1 MIKTKS
7 LGRGFFKEITMNKKI
22 LALLLVSF
30 FSNANENTIK
40 KDSYTAEEEKKHQE
54 FVKELVK
61 SGEIKKEE
69 DNKEENI
76 VILESREIESTK
88 ENWFD
93 GLTVNENS
101 LRLFNTRGLKENVF
115 ISDLREME
123 EDSGNYF
130 CGKKSCFKP
139 ANGFWDLSD
148 NYYLFNEDFAYKIE
162 NIKLKENI
170 SDNKNLRVRYFEKT
184 EENRYKQKFI
194 SEMAY
199 FSSNFTDINFG
210 YNKKIYNNIIRNYIT
225 TNIEN
230 KKIFFTKNEKKY
242 INEHNDYLELNNSIN
257 KIKYK
262 SCEIYLDNRVDK
274 KKELY
279 QEYNFPFSEQVISY
293 NNESI
298 TPCKQLK
305 SSKNKILIYKENSTT
320 SRMIIEFKD
329 ELIIESFTER

>member
-1 MIKTKS
+1 
-7 LGRGFFKEITMNKKI
+7 MNKKI
-22 LALLLVSF
+22 LALLFVSF
-30 FSNANENTIK
+30 FSNANESTIK
-40 KDSYTAEEEKKHQE
+40 ENSYTEQEEQEHQKL
-54 FVKELVK
+54 VKELVK
-61 SGEIKKEE
+61 SGNLQKEKKEE
-69 DNKEENI
+69 EI
-76 VILESREIESTK
+76 VILESREIESTE
-88 ENWFD
+88 ENWFE

-101 LRLFNTRGLKENVF
+101 LRLFNTRGVKENVF
-115 ISDLREME
+115 ISSPREME

-130 CGKKSCFKP
+130 CGKTSCFKS

-148 NYYLFNEDFAYKIE
+148 NYYLFNEEFAYKIE

-184 EENRYKQKFI
+184 EENKYKQKFV
-194 SEMAY
+194 SEIAY
-199 FSSNFTDINFG
+199 FSSNFTDINFV
-210 YNKKIYNNIIRNYIT
+210 YNKKTYNNIIRRYIT

-230 KKIFFTKNEKKY
+230 KKIFFTKNDKKY
-242 INEHNDYLELNNSIN
+242 INKYNDYIELNNSIN

-262 SCEIYLDNRVDK
+262 NCEIYLDNRVDK

-305 SSKNKILIYKENSTT
+305 SSKNKILIYKENSKT

>member
-1 MIKTKS
+1 
-7 LGRGFFKEITMNKKI
+7 MNKKI
-22 LALLLVSF
+22 LTLLLISF

-40 KDSYTAEEEKKHQE
+40 ENGYTEQEEKEHQE
-54 FVKELVK
+54 LVKELVK
-61 SGEIKKEE
+61 SGKLQKE
-69 DNKEENI
+69 EENI
-76 VILESREIESTK
+76 VILESREIESTE
-88 ENWFD
+88 ENWFK

-130 CGKKSCFKP
+130 CGKTSCFKQ

-148 NYYLFNEDFAYKIE
+148 NYYLFNEEFAYKIE

-170 SDNKNLRVRYFEKT
+170 PDNKDLRVRYFEKT
-184 EENRYKQKFI
+184 EENKYKQKFI

-225 TNIEN
+225 TNIGN
-230 KKIFFTKNEKKY
+230 KKIFFKKNEKKY
-242 INEHNDYLELNNSIN
+242 INENNDYIELNNSIN

-262 SCEIYLDNRVDK
+262 NCEIYMDNKVDK

-305 SSKNKILIYKENSTT
+305 SSKNKILIYKENPIT
-320 SRMIIEFKD
+320 SKMIIEFKD

>member
-1 MIKTKS
+1 
-7 LGRGFFKEITMNKKI
+7 MNKKI
-22 LALLLVSF
+22 LTLLLVSF
-30 FSNANENTIK
+30 FSNANENIIK
-40 KDSYTAEEEKKHQE
+40 ENGYTEQEEKEHQKL
-54 FVKELVK
+54 VKELIK
-61 SGEIKKEE
+61 SGKLQKE
-69 DNKEENI
+69 EENI
-76 VILESREIESTK
+76 VILESREIKSTE
-88 ENWFD
+88 ENWFK

-130 CGKKSCFKP
+130 CGKTSCFKP

-148 NYYLFNEDFAYKIE
+148 NYYLFNEEFAYKIE

-170 SDNKNLRVRYFEKT
+170 SDNKDLRVRYFEKT
-184 EENRYKQKFI
+184 EENKYKQKFV

-199 FSSNFTDINFG
+199 FSGNFTDINFG

-230 KKIFFTKNEKKY
+230 KKIFFKKNEKKY
-242 INEHNDYLELNNSIN
+242 INENNDYIELNNSIN

-262 SCEIYLDNRVDK
+262 NCEIYMDNKVDK

-298 TPCKQLK
+298 TSCKQLK
-305 SSKNKILIYKENSTT
+305 SSKNKILIYKENPIISK
-320 SRMIIEFKD
+320 MIIEFKD

>member
-1 MIKTKS
+1 
-7 LGRGFFKEITMNKKI
+7 MNKKI
-22 LALLLVSF
+22 LALLLISF
-30 FSNANENTIK
+30 FSNANENPIK
-40 KDSYTAEEEKKHQE
+40 EHSYTEQEDKEHQE

-61 SGEIKKEE
+61 SGKIKKE
-69 DNKEENI
+69 EENI
-76 VILESREIESTK
+76 VILESREIESTE
-88 ENWFD
+88 ENWFE
-93 GLTVNENS
+93 GLTINENS
-101 LRLFNTRGLKENVF
+101 LRLFNTRGVKENVY
-115 ISDLREME
+115 ISDLKEME

-130 CGKKSCFKP
+130 CGKTSCFKP

-148 NYYLFNEDFAYKIE
+148 NYYLFNENFAYKIE

-170 SDNKNLRVRYFEKT
+170 SDNENLRVRYFEKT
-184 EENRYKQKFI
+184 EENKYKLKFI

-199 FSSNFTDINFG
+199 FSSNFTDVNFG

-230 KKIFFTKNEKKY
+230 KKTFFTKDDKKY
-242 INEHNDYLELNNSIN
+242 TNKYNDYIELNNSIN

-262 SCEIYLDNRVDK
+262 DCEIYLDNRVDK

-279 QEYNFPFSEQVISY
+279 QEYNFPFSDQVISY